1 MINSFIMATYLSSRK
16 ASKDIQD
23 PGIARHKLDPNLLER
38 LPGQG

>member
-16 ASKDIQD
+16 EPKDRQK
-23 PGIARHKLDPNLLER
+23 PGIAHHKLDPNLLEH